1 MPIVTRS
8 RAWAIAVAAGVVV
21 AQGCASQQAKHEPPQ
36 MAELTQAISP
46 PKRIE
51 PPEYLSPTARALL
64 ETRMASHA
72 RDMGQLVSAIMV
84 LDYPL
89 IGEGAAQI
97 ASDASLSRPL
107 TGDATE
113 LNSALPARFFD
124 QQDELRVRARELGEA
139 SHAQNPFRVAD
150 AYGRL
155 SQACVR
161 CHAVYRQGGG

>member
-1 MPIVTRS
+1 MSITS
-8 RAWAIAVAAGVVV
+8 RARAWSIALAGGLVAAQ
-21 AQGCASQQAKHEPPQ
+21 ACASQQAKRQPPQ
-36 MAELTQAISP
+36 VVQLTQAISP
-46 PKRIE
+46 PTRMA
-51 PPEYLSPTARALL
+51 PPEYLSPTARELL
-64 ETRMASHA
+64 KTRMASHA

-97 ASDASLSRPL
+97 ASDASLSRPI

-124 QQDELRVRARELGEA
+124 QQDELRARARDLGEA
-139 SHAQNPFRVAD
+139 SHAQNPYRVAD